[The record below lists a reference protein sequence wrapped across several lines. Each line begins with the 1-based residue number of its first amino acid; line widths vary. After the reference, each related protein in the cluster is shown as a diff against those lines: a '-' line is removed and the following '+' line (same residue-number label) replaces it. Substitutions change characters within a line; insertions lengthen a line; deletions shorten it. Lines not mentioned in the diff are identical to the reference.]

1 MIKITLFQPI
11 EAPAQSHKRDAQY
24 RGRRTIAL
32 RLALS
37 SLPLLLLALSEPF
50 AAVEARLWLTVALYS
65 GLIAWASG
73 GTPIKLME
81 LGAAAVLCSLALVN
95 TGQ

>member
-1 MIKITLFQPI
+1 MTKITLFQPI
-11 EAPAQSHKRDAQY
+11 EAPAQSHKRDAHQ

-37 SLPLLLLALSEPF
+37 SLPLLVLALSEPF
-50 AAVEARLWLTVALYS
+50 APVEAQLWLAVALYS

-73 GTPIKLME
+73 GTPIKFME